1 MILLRFLFT
10 QIFIKLTLSH
20 GAGSGAPLRAL
31 TVPGTLPRGG
41 VVASSR
47 TWTDVTSSSG
57 SVAIRGS
64 VAPCGDSSSVAA
76 GSGSPSAVGSGIRSA
91 WRGDGGLGT
100 GSGVELARSSSELT
114 VKGDPFLT
122 SVHSTK
128 AAKSSRGPC
137 SDDGA
142 LH

>member
-1 MILLRFLFT
+1 M
-10 QIFIKLTLSH
+10 SH
-20 GAGSGAPLRAL
+20 F
-31 TVPGTLPRGG
+31 
-41 VVASSR
+41 
-47 TWTDVTSSSG
+47 SG
-57 SVAIRGS
+57 SMERGDEETWRHGNEEKTQHRQS
-64 VAPCGDSSSVAA
+64 RLVTYRPLPEGVSS
-76 GSGSPSAVGSGIRSA
+76 

-142 LH
+142 LHEVFKLAS